1 MRESDSPPPGDPSL
15 RRSGLWAGLIIG
27 VFLVFVVWF
36 VLEHHETR
44 EPGRPPTVPGVQNAG
59 K

>member
-15 RRSGLWAGLIIG
+15 RRSGLWAGLIIAA
-27 VFLVFVVWF
+27 FLVFVIWF
-36 VLEHHETR
+36 VLENYRAR
-44 EPGRPPTVPGVQNAG
+44 EPRRTPTIPAVQNPG